1 MRKLLKHA
9 QIRMVAAETLWTL
22 TRLEILKSHDWSL
35 PVKSL
40 KPAVESIKKE
50 MATNTQ

>member
-1 MRKLLKHA
+1 
-9 QIRMVAAETLWTL
+9 MVAAETLWSL
-22 TRLEILKSHDWSL
+22 TKLEMLKLHDWSL

-50 MATNTQ
+50 MATHSR